1 MVLTKAIVWIPLQR
15 AGVQHNG
22 TSLVL
27 VCLADLDV
35 LLLNMMVKLLS
46 TVAGRVWRP
55 LSKFS
60 QDLQDFTAE
69 EQHIP
74 V

>member
-1 MVLTKAIVWIPLQR
+1 MVLRKAIVWIPLQC

-22 TSLVL
+22 VSLVL
-27 VCLADLDV
+27 VCLANLDV
-35 LLLNMMVKLLS
+35 LLLNMMVKYS
-46 TVAGRVWRP
+46 HRKGWRP

-60 QDLQDFTAE
+60 QDLQDFAAE
-69 EQHIP
+69 ELHIP